1 MIEDV
6 YLIFNE
12 GYAATAGPSLV
23 RPPLCAEA
31 QRLGTDVP
39 AHKGFAYASWK
50 PVAGLDIVPSLEFAS
65 GRATVTPASANGLA
79 PVYYKTEG
87 YVTAALRVDYD
98 LTDRITIGVG
108 GRNLFDR
115 NYAPTDGF
123 PEPGRSFFLGVR
135 ARY

>member
-1 MIEDV
+1 
-6 YLIFNE
+6 
-12 GYAATAGPSLV
+12 
-23 RPPLCAEA
+23 
-31 QRLGTDVP
+31 
-39 AHKGFAYASWK
+39 
-50 PVAGLDIVPSLEFAS
+50 
-65 GRATVTPASANGLA
+65 VTPASANGLA

-98 LTDRITIGVG
+98 LSDRITIGVG

-115 NYAPTDGF
+115 NYALTDGF